1 MPELTKQIR
10 LRATDEEKSTL
21 ETAAADGGYA
31 NVSDYLRHFLFDQHV
46 LIVGDGEHGDLFR
59 LIPAYSSVEAEREA
73 ALLNL
78 EGLLQL
84 GEQLKAATAL
94 VEVTAEMQAAIE
106 REGLA
111 PTSPEPSFGPDSPR
125 ASPVAP
131 AETSPAPEAVEPG
144 SSSPAAGPVP
154 PVQAAPAPVA
164 AVPPPQAPLAAV
176 PEQTVADGLTGPVPA
191 ADENFDAFMERRV
204 GELTL
209 TGLSSMRASLEA
221 EAEWRSAVDQAQ
233 GATPAAAA
241 VEAVAAAPAAFCS
254 RCGTALGGPFCSSC
268 GTPAA

>member
-78 EGLLQL
+78 EGLLAL
-84 GEQLKAATAL
+84 GEQLKAA
-94 VEVTAEMQAAIE
+94 QAAE
-106 REGLA
+106 PLLEA
-111 PTSPEPSFGPDSPR
+111 VDSTSTSPEPSFGPDSHE

-131 AETSPAPEAVEPG
+131 AEE
-144 SSSPAAGPVP
+144 
-154 PVQAAPAPVA
+154 PAPVA
-164 AVPPPQAPLAAV
+164 AAVEALPGPLAAA
-176 PEQTVADGLTGPVPA
+176 PEPELYSGPIPA
-191 ADENFDAFMERRV
+191 ADENFDAFMERRSD
-204 GELTL
+204 ELAL
-209 TGLSSMRASLEA
+209 TGLSSMRSALEA
-221 EAEWRSAVDQAQ
+221 EAEWRRAQELEAPAGSPLAAVASPTT
-233 GATPAAAA
+233 ATPT
-241 VEAVAAAPAAFCS
+241 AAFCAQ
-254 RCGTALGGPFCSSC
+254 CGTALGGPFCSSC